1 MAMIQLEVKKN
12 SNETTGSL
20 IRRFTKK
27 MQSSGVLKKA
37 KNRKYWTRPR
47 SDFVKRKDALN
58 RLNKQKELEKMR
70 KLGKIS
76 DVYYKKTH

>member
-1 MAMIQLEVKKN
+1 MIHLEVRKN
-12 SNETTGSL
+12 TSETTPSL

-37 KNRKYWTRPR
+37 KSIKYWDRPK

-58 RLNKQKELEKMR
+58 RINKRKEIEKLR

-76 DVYYKKTH
+76 DGYYKKSR